1 MRTLLTGLLIGLST
15 LHAAISPDHI
25 RRLQE
30 EAAEA
35 LVIKADRVEV
45 KTTLGKD
52 GRQLDVQVTASVQS
66 VLRSKA
72 GHKPGEVVKIAYTI
86 IETVIP
92 MPGPGQPKVLEKGET
107 VRAYLNP
114 SADRQILGLAVY
126 GHSFQQP

>member
-1 MRTLLTGLLIGLST
+1 MRTLLAGLLIGLST

-86 IETVIP
+86 IQTVIP

-107 VRAYLNP
+107 VRAYLNHT
-114 SADRQILGLAVY
+114 ADRQTLGLAAY

>member
-15 LHAAISPDHI
+15 LHAAISPDHT

-72 GHKPGEVVKIAYTI
+72 GHKSGDVVKIAYTI
-86 IETVIP
+86 IQTVIP

-114 SADRQILGLAVY
+114 SADRQTLGLAVY